1 MFKKISII
9 LLTLLCVV
17 TFVACGNEKS
27 SKNSESNNKIKVNE
41 ELAFQNFKVTV
52 NEVNVYEKDGKNYID
67 LPIKWLNQ
75 SFEDKTTFLAA
86 TSMDVKQG
94 EKLLNEANDAWSDKQ
109 SDVYST
115 NAVGGEWKVK
125 LTYELTNLDDDV
137 DVTFVPMSGEE
148 SQSVAIKIK

>member
-9 LLTLLCVV
+9 LLSFLCVV
-17 TFVACGNEKS
+17 IFVACGNEKS
-27 SKNSESNNKIKVNE
+27 SKNTESSNKIKVNE

-94 EKLLNEANDAWSDKQ
+94 EKLLNEANGAWSDKQ

-137 DVTFVPMSGEE
+137 DVTFVPTSGEE
-148 SQSVAIKIK
+148 SQSITIKIK